1 MNDNSD
7 TPAVDKK
14 LEHELYD
21 NLSKSQAILYRR
33 FLRNVARIIMHEEL
47 SPRSIYCSVY
57 VFVRIQVWSRYTR
70 SEPLQCTCS
79 PCILKLAFCIATFS
93 FRGFFHNCKLKA
105 AGDKLLMNK
114 FIRQSFGGGLTL
126 KNYLS

>member
-47 SPRSIYCSVY
+47 SPRSIHCSVY
-57 VFVRIQVWSRYTR
+57 VFVRIQV
-70 SEPLQCTCS
+70 
-79 PCILKLAFCIATFS
+79 
-93 FRGFFHNCKLKA
+93 
-105 AGDKLLMNK
+105 
-114 FIRQSFGGGLTL
+114 
-126 KNYLS
+126 